1 MTEFERAIDLV
12 LAYLD
17 AVERRDL
24 SAARQ
29 YVSEG
34 ELDLMF
40 PGGRRFSN
48 LDDALARSS
57 GRYARISKQIT
68 GRDAWESDGHLRVLI
83 TGTLAGEW
91 RNGGVF
97 SDVRFVDWFELHEGK
112 IARQRVWNDTG
123 EELISNMKGVQ
134 P

>member
-1 MTEFERAIDLV
+1 MTEFERAIDVV

-24 SAARQ
+24 QAARG

-34 ELDLMF
+34 KLDLIF
-40 PGGRRFSN
+40 PGGRRFCTV
-48 LDDALARSS
+48 DDALARSS

-68 GRDAWESDGHLRVLI
+68 GRDAWKSDGHLRVLI

-91 RNGGVF
+91 RNGGGF
-97 SDVRFVDWFELHEGK
+97 SDVRFIDWFELHEGK
-112 IARQRVWNDTG
+112 IARQHVWNDTG
-123 EELISNMKGVQ
+123 EELVSYMKGAQ
-134 P
+134 Q